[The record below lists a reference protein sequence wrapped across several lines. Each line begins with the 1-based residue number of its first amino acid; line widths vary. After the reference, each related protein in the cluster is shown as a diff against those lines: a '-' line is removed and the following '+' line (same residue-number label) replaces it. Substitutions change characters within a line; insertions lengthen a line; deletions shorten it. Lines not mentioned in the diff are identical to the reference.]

1 MVTSIGLLFFLSQ
14 VGTACEHLG
23 FSVAL
28 HVPTVVVVTKVDL
41 CQREEVE
48 RTVKQVEE
56 LLKSPGC
63 TMAPLRIGTKSDV
76 CTAAQVF
83 VNDT

>member
-1 MVTSIGLLFFLSQ
+1 MSSILFSSK

-28 HVPTVVVVTKVDL
+28 RMPTVVAVTKVDL

-63 TMAPLRIGTKSDV
+63 TMAPLRISTRSDV

-83 VNDT
+83 INDA